1 MVSLSLRPTVL
12 VLVQGREESA
22 EVQRALRA
30 QWALPVAIRPGGA
43 VAAMAHYRPAAVVL
57 DVAHMATAP
66 DDFLAA
72 AAAANIDVICIGPLA
87 GRPLRGVGQADRH
100 RGPATRLARGA
111 HAPPMHLSEMLHDRQ
126 AEPGAAF
133 SART

>member
-1 MVSLSLRPTVL
+1 MVSPLLRPTVL

-30 QWALPVAIRPGGA
+30 QWAVPVAIRPGGA
-43 VAAMAHYRPAAVVL
+43 LAAMAHYRPAAVVL

-72 AAAANIDVICIGPLA
+72 AAAAEIDVICIGALA
-87 GRPLRGVGQADRH
+87 GGPSRRVGQADRH
-100 RGPATRLARGA
+100 GGPPTRLARGA
-111 HAPPMHLSEMLHDRQ
+111 NAPSMHLREMLHDRQ
-126 AEPGAAF
+126 AEAGAAVR
-133 SART
+133 ARA